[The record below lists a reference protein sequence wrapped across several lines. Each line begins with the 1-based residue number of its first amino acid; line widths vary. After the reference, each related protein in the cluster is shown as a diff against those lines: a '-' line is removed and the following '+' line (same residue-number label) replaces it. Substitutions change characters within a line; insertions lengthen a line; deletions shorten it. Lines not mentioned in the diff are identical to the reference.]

1 MESKNKLLKDLGFS
15 DNFLK
20 VIENHQHDLVI
31 EDSDNLYHCFD
42 SLPPQE
48 MDLTSLIIE
57 KTEIPLNLSTFCSAE

>member
-15 DNFLK
+15 DSFLNE
-20 VIENHQHDLVI
+20 IENNQNDLVL
-31 EDSDNLYHCFD
+31 EDSDSIYRCFD

-57 KTEIPLNLSTFCSAE
+57 RTETPLNLSTFCSAE